1 MPYEKLLKKALD
13 LISKR
18 NYTVLRLK
26 EKLFEFYEK
35 QIEKNELPQVTK
47 PEQNEEIKKVLTRLK
62 ELRYL
67 NDTQYAKDF
76 IENRIE
82 FRPKGKYM
90 LKRELKNKGIHP
102 DLAERV
108 IEETEIDEVANA
120 KKALKKKTR
129 SWESSPPH
137 KQREK
142 ALRFLSS
149 RGFNLDAIYKAV
161 DSWYNKDEVE

>member
-13 LISKR
+13 LLSKR

-26 EKLFEFYEK
+26 EKLFEFYKK
-35 QIEKNELPQVTK
+35 QIEKNKLPEATK
-47 PEQNEEIKKVLTRLK
+47 SEQNKEIKKVLTRLK

-67 NDTQYAKDF
+67 NDTEYAKIF
-76 IENRIE
+76 IGNRIE

-108 IEETEIDEVANA
+108 VEGAEIDELENA
-120 KKALKKKTR
+120 KKALNKKAKA
-129 SWESSPPH
+129 WQSSPPR
-137 KQREK
+137 KQKEK
-142 ALRFLSS
+142 ALRFLAS
-149 RGFNLDAIYKAV
+149 RGFNFDAIYKAI
-161 DSWYNKDEVE
+161 DSWYNKAEVE